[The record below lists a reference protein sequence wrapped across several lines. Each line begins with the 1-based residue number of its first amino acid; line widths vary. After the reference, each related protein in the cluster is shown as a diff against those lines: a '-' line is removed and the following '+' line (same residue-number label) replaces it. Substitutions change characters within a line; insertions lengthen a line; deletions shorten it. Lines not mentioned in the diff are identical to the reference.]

1 MNSGLMDLSVKIG
14 VLLLLSYIIIV
25 YTPICNEIIIKK
37 VHVANMCLSNVFL
50 L

>member
-25 YTPICNEIIIKK
+25 YTLYAMK
-37 VHVANMCLSNVFL
+37 L
-50 L
+50 